1 MWSSLIFIYNQKINF
16 ELDYLKR
23 GKKKFSIQEIK
34 LLVNVIVFA
43 TALNHP

>member
-23 GKKKFSIQEIK
+23 GEKNLVFKK
-34 LLVNVIVFA
+34 
-43 TALNHP
+43 LNY